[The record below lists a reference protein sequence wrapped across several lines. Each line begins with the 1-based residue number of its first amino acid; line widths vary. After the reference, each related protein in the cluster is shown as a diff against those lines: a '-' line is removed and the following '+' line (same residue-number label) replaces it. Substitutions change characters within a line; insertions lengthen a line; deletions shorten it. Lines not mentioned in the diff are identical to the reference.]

1 MGGELGQQPLVVP
14 RGFGR
19 VDGQRVA
26 LVREG
31 TPVAAED
38 LLHNAV
44 ADRPVGAGGLVSVAV
59 ELVGDLAGVPASLG
73 QRQDALLEP
82 GGVAEV
88 LEVLDGTAHQ
98 AGGGVASGPVQDDVD
113 QLTHAADADGD
124 LVNDGADDLLAVGV
138 GDAGCLPEAG
148 QVGGS
153 LPDRLLVAG
162 RQLLGSLPLEAAP
175 LLVQV
180 PLGGQGLLPVLLQL
194 AHHQPV
200 LRFGEAVAAPG
211 AVHVLLGT
219 LEALLPDLLHR
230 GPVGQGLL
238 DGLEVDLNGCRG
250 QHLEDLAGDVG
261 VQAAAGQVLAV
272 RAAPL
277 RAGPG
282 AVVADPGPS
291 RVDVVAHGHPAT
303 APAAAQQPGQQRR
316 PEPDRPGHVAVRPV
330 RLEPDQVGLVLGQR
344 DVGGQG
350 VLDPGQVLLT
360 ACGPPPRS
368 PTPVCCTHP
377 RAVGQPAAV
386 DVDPGIDRA
395 VDHAGDRRPGRAF
408 PDDLALV
415 GATASADAELD
426 AVLHQEPH
434 HTLDRAELR
443 ELRKDQPDHA
453 LHLLVGVNDCL
464 PPGVPPVADR
474 QRTGQLAPP
483 ALLDAPAPP
492 ALPAQ
497 LH

>member
-82 GGVAEV
+82 GVVAEV

-113 QLTHAADADGD
+113 QFTHAADADGD

-180 PLGGQGLLPVLLQL
+180 PLGGQGLLPVGLQL

-211 AVHVLLGT
+211 TVGLLLGA
-219 LEALLPDLLHR
+219 LQALLPDPLDR

-238 DGLEVDLNGCRG
+238 DGLEVDLHGCRG
-250 QHLEDLAGDVG
+250 QHLEDLAGDIG
-261 VQAAAGQVLAV
+261 VQTAAGQVLAV

-291 RVDVVAHGHPAT
+291 GVDVVAHVIRRPQRPQRSSPASSAGPNRT
-303 APAAAQQPGQQRR
+303 APGTSPCARFALSRA
-316 PEPDRPGHVAVRPV
+316 
-330 RLEPDQVGLVLGQR
+330 RL
-344 DVGGQG
+344 
-350 VLDPGQVLLT
+350 
-360 ACGPPPRS
+360 
-368 PTPVCCTHP
+368 
-377 RAVGQPAAV
+377 
-386 DVDPGIDRA
+386 
-395 VDHAGDRRPGRAF
+395 
-408 PDDLALV
+408 
-415 GATASADAELD
+415 ASCWASEM
-426 AVLHQEPH
+426 
-434 HTLDRAELR
+434 
-443 ELRKDQPDHA
+443 
-453 LHLLVGVNDCL
+453 
-464 PPGVPPVADR
+464 
-474 QRTGQLAPP
+474 
-483 ALLDAPAPP
+483 
-492 ALPAQ
+492 
-497 LH
+497 